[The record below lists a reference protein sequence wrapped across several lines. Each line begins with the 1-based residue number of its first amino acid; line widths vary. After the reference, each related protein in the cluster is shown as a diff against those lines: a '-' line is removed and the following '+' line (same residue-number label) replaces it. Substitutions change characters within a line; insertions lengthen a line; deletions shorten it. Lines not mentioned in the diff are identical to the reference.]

1 MKQLFLLGMKSFLLL
16 VMLMPFTAFGQ
27 TKNVITTH
35 RVFPKID
42 KVLEFEKA
50 MATHAQ
56 KYHTGDVK
64 WRVFEI
70 QSGPDMGGYHI
81 TEGPNSWEG
90 LDTRG
95 NLGEEHNVDWHK
107 NVAMYLT
114 DKQSASYSVY
124 EDSLSTVAVGDYSD
138 KIQIDH
144 LYPKIGSADQIRK
157 ILSQRRKVWQ
167 ANGLAVAVYSINASG
182 PAQFA
187 VVVRFKQ
194 GLKEKTP
201 GFRKPFKATYETIFG
216 EDSFDDHLQGIQE
229 NTDQIWSELLFL
241 RKDLSSK

>member
-1 MKQLFLLGMKSFLLL
+1 MKKSKLSRMNTVLLVCMLIPFLGMS
-16 VMLMPFTAFGQ
+16 Q

-50 MATHAQ
+50 LTTHAQ

-70 QSGPDMGGYHI
+70 QSGPEMGGYHI

-95 NLGEEHNVDWHK
+95 NLGDEHNIDWHR

-114 DKQSASYSVY
+114 DKQSATYGVY

-144 LYPKIGSADQIRK
+144 LYPKIGSSDQIRK
-157 ILSQRRKVWQ
+157 ILAQRKKVWQ

-187 VVVRFKQ
+187 IVIRFKQ

-201 GFRKPFKATYETIFG
+201 GFRKPFKATYEEIFG
-216 EDSFDDHLQGIQE
+216 EDTYDDHLQNMRQYTNE
-229 NTDQIWSELLFL
+229 IWSELLFL